1 MNNLIKKCCA
11 LLALCILNNNIAFS
25 NSDSVNITVHFLHG
39 SKPHKKY
46 KYEEDRW
53 FGGILGGHA
62 GVEFEPNKILN
73 FVPKARFHV
82 FSHPKIINSK
92 FSIHDTVSFYEILG
106 GQYSSV
112 KKTMITIKIS
122 ALQKQKLDSLV
133 IAYHKKSPYDYAF
146 FGMRC
151 GAATYDVLAQIGVV
165 NKYKFNKTWRLI
177 FYPKIIRCRLQ
188 KVSVRNKY
196 VIRKEKGSDRRIWES
211 D

>member
-53 FGGILGGHA
+53 FGGILGGHV

-122 ALQKQKLDSLV
+122 AEQKKKLDSLV
-133 IAYHKKSPYDYAF
+133 NVYYKRSPYDYAF

-165 NKYKFNKTWRLI
+165 KKHSFNHTWRKI
-177 FYPKIIRCRLQ
+177 FYPRR
-188 KVSVRNKY
+188 VRRILEGNSNSQIYTINKS
-196 VIRKEKGSDRRIWES
+196 KGSMKRIWEK